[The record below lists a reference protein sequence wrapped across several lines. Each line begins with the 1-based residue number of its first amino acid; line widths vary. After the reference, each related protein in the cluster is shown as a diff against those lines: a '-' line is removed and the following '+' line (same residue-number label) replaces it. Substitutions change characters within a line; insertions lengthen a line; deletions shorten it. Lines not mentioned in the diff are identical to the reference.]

1 MVRRIF
7 FVSCV
12 IVPATIWLI
21 SLWWPAIVWSYLLV
35 GPVLAVGIY
44 DVLQRK
50 HTLLRIYP
58 VIGHGRYWMEE
69 IRPEIQQ
76 YFVESDID
84 GRPFNR
90 EHRSVI
96 YQRAKR
102 HADTTSF
109 GTQRDVLA
117 VGYEWMAHSMAPREV
132 SKVEPRVRL
141 GGSECSQP
149 YDASHLN
156 ISAMS
161 YGSLSRTAI
170 LALNRGAA
178 MGNFLHNTGEGGISP
193 YHLEPGG
200 DLVWQVGT
208 GYFGC
213 RDRDGAFCA
222 SRFEEQAKRAAVK
235 AIEIK
240 LSQGAKP
247 GHGGILP
254 KEKISEEVAAIR
266 GVSADHDVI
275 SPPAHSAFTTPIEL
289 LEFVARL
296 RALSGGKPVGFKL
309 CVGFP
314 AEFLGICKAMLQTG
328 ITPDFITVDGGEGGT
343 GAAPLELTNSVGM
356 PLREGLRLVDNA
368 LRGVGMRD
376 RIRIIASGK
385 IVTGFDVF
393 RAIALGAD
401 LCNAARPMMLA
412 LGCIQ
417 ARRCNSNTCP
427 VGIATQDP
435 VRYRAIDVPDKAQRI
450 ANYHQE
456 TISAFLELL
465 AGAGLVS
472 PREIRLDHVMR
483 RVDPVT
489 VKHFSEIYPSFPEG
503 CLLDDADVPP
513 EWRIAWHNAS
523 AEQWRSLQIGTP
535 DHSMEK
541 AKPSQDSSRL
551 HVISEQISE
560 QNAP

>member
-12 IVPATIWLI
+12 VVPATIWLV
-21 SLWWPAIVWSYLLV
+21 SLWWHPIVWSYLVV
-35 GPVLAVGIY
+35 GPLMILGWY
-44 DVLQRK
+44 DVLQRR

-58 VIGHGRYWMEE
+58 VIGHGRYLMEE

-117 VGYEWMAHSMAPREV
+117 VGYEWMAHSMAPRPPHE
-132 SKVEPRVRL
+132 KEPRVRL
-141 GGSECSQP
+141 GGPDCRQP

-161 YGSLSRTAI
+161 YGSLSRTAV

-178 MGNFLHNTGEGGISP
+178 IGGFLHNTGEGSISP

-200 DLVWQVGT
+200 DLVWQIGT

-213 RDRDGAFCA
+213 RDEAGRFCIE
-222 SRFEEQAKRAAVK
+222 RFAEQAQRSAVK

-266 GVSADHDVI
+266 GVPMGQDII
-275 SPPAHSAFTTPIEL
+275 SPPAHSAFTTPVEL
-289 LEFVARL
+289 LEFIARL
-296 RALSGGKPVGFKL
+296 RERSDGKPVGFKL
-309 CVGFP
+309 CVGYP
-314 AEFLGICKAMLQTG
+314 TEFLAICKAMLLTG

-368 LRGVGMRD
+368 LRGVGLRSSL
-376 RIRIIASGK
+376 RVIASGK
-385 IVTGFDVF
+385 IVTGFDLF

-401 LCNAARPMMLA
+401 LCNAARSMMLA

-435 VRYRAIDVPDKAQRI
+435 SRYRAIDVRDKAQRI
-450 ANYHQE
+450 ANYHRE
-456 TISAFLELL
+456 TIAAFLELL
-465 AGAGLVS
+465 GGAGLES
-472 PREIRLDHVMR
+472 PRQIRLDHVMR

-489 VKHFSEIYPSFPEG
+489 VKHFGEIYPSLPDGILLEEDSIPEN
-503 CLLDDADVPP
+503 
-513 EWRIAWHNAS
+513 WRVAWRMAS
-523 AEQWRSLQIGTP
+523 PEQWQPLHDPPP
-535 DHSMEK
+535 DHTMEGK
-541 AKPSQDSSRL
+541 ASRAGQPADL
-551 HVISEQISE
+551 E
-560 QNAP
+560 PTRP